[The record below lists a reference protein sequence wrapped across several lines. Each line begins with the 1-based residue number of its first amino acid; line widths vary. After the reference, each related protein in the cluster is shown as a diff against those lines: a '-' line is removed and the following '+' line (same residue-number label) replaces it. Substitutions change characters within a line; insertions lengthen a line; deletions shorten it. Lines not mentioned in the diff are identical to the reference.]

1 MTFAFLRARMGAVVL
16 AGLFAGTVLAVSPT
30 AASASPAAGTAPNAT
45 VSHHHHL
52 TKKQR
57 HHRHELK
64 LRHRYE
70 VKVHKVLHEAAKQRG
85 KPYVYGA
92 AGPHSFDCSGLVMY
106 VFRHAIGKSLPH
118 NAAAQYGVTHHIS
131 RKHLRRG
138 DLVFVDNGGYI
149 SHVGIYAGRSSQH
162 RYWWVAPHTGEHV
175 HKQPIYHAHFLYGEV
190 LRP

>member
-1 MTFAFLRARMGAVVL
+1 MSFGFLRARLGAVVL
-16 AGLFAGTVLAVSPT
+16 AGLFAGTVLAVSP
-30 AASASPAAGTAPNAT
+30 AVANASPAPASGMTPNHAT
-45 VSHHHHL
+45 SHHHHHHL

-57 HHRHELK
+57 ER
-64 LRHRYE
+64 RRYE
-70 VKVHKVLHEAAKQRG
+70 KKVRRVLHEAAKQRG

-118 NAAAQYGVTHHIS
+118 NAAAQYGVSHHIS

-149 SHVGIYAGRSSQH
+149 SHVGIYAGHSSRH

-175 HKQPIYHAHFLYGEV
+175 HKQPIYQAHFLYGEI